1 MSPSDY
7 ERKPRTAEK
16 SRHVMLEESWGED
29 KHKNWTLAS
38 ALRLR
43 PTPAKPVW
51 DRVGGGGRR
60 GMEGELVKH
69 FEQWQ
74 NLNRGPDRLRP
85 VCFITRKLPHSSQG
99 EPSKITGL
107 YLLHEK

>member
-7 ERKPRTAEK
+7 ERKPSTAEK

-43 PTPAKPVW
+43 PTTAKPVW
-51 DRVGGGGRR
+51 GRVGGRR
-60 GMEGELVKH
+60 GMGGELVKH

-74 NLNRGPDRLRP
+74 KLNKRPRQTATGVFYYQETASQLSRGAQQDHRSVLTP
-85 VCFITRKLPHSSQG
+85 
-99 EPSKITGL
+99 
-107 YLLHEK
+107 